1 MKDFEDGALT
11 SPNYE
16 TGSIFKVIKL
26 EPFSNFLKGKECS
39 DYEKTLLT
47 HKLLCYV
54 TRLTNLLPV
63 GRYEERHLE

>member
-16 TGSIFKVIKL
+16 TYLELEL
-26 EPFSNFLKGKECS
+26 EPFSNFLKVKECS
-39 DYEKTLLT
+39 DNEKTLLT